1 MHALVVDDV
10 AANRDILAL
19 MLGAIGAQVA
29 LAESGP
35 QALEKARQQRPDIV
49 FMDIRMPGMDGV
61 ETRRRLI
68 AEHGESTFRVVAV
81 TASAFVHQRQQFL
94 DAGFDDFIDKP
105 FRAGRIYA
113 CLAEFLGVAFE
124 CAAPDDDE
132 ETADADDW
140 RGLILPAQRRASL
153 ETAVKMHSVTQL
165 NEQLDRLAA
174 EDETFRPL
182 VARLRQLVR
191 RFDMKAVAAL
201 LAEIPHA

>member
-68 AEHGESTFRVVAV
+68 AEHGESAFCVVAV

-124 CAAPDDDE
+124 RAAPDGDE